1 MVPVAFCESKEYN
14 DQLRTTMKMDEFVDA
29 CEQGDKLLYLKDWH
43 LVKEFSSPSVYQL
56 PMYFC
61 EDWIN
66 DFWDYESIEGQES
79 DDYRFV
85 YIGMKG
91 SFTPLHKD
99 VFRSYSWSTNIS
111 GTKKWYFIGNFYL

>member
-1 MVPVAFCESKEYN
+1 
-14 DQLRTTMKMDEFVDA
+14 MDEFVEA
-29 CEQGDKLLYLKDWH
+29 CGQEDKLLYLKDWH
-43 LVKEFSSPSVYQL
+43 LVKEYSSPSVYQL
-56 PMYFC
+56 PLYFS

-66 DFWDYESIEGQES
+66 DFWDYESKKGQES

-99 VFRSYSWSTNIS
+99 VFRSYSWSTNIA
-111 GTKKWYFIGNFYL
+111 GTKKWYSIDICYLFKINIL